1 VAVSDAATPE
11 DRVETLTEEL
21 IEQTGRDPALGPK
34 ERETVVRFATDEG
47 DAHIHTEEPAL
58 VRRLLAHAHTTVEEL
73 RVVADGGEK
82 VRYVTP
88 DDAAADGGVDGR
100 VVSLRGRLPVA
111 CLTVATVPR
120 KNAGHADVVSKG
132 VFDE

>member
-1 VAVSDAATPE
+1 VSDAAAPE
-11 DRVETLTEEL
+11 ERVETLTEGL
-21 IEQTGRDPALGPK
+21 IDQTGRDPRLGPK
-34 ERETVVRFATDEG
+34 ERETTVRFATDQS
-47 DAHIHTEEPAL
+47 DAHVHTEEPAL

-82 VRYVTP
+82 VRYVSL
-88 DDAAADGGVDGR
+88 DDAVANGGVDGR
-100 VVSLRGRLPVA
+100 VVSLRGRIPVA

-120 KNAGHADVVSKG
+120 QNAGHADAVSKG